1 LGKIYSFLLWLVAF
15 LVVILPSVPFAMGF
29 YIAILD
35 PSFIWMEHGYFPDR
49 DLLFWFSD
57 VSCKLTDWKDEGFTG
72 MDICRKNEVFF
83 TDWIG
88 LNKILNL
95 LAEVNLFIYAV
106 LFSLAIL
113 VLTAILSVIVENLE
127 SMK

>member
-1 LGKIYSFLLWLVAF
+1 MGKMYSFLLELVAF
-15 LVVILPSVPFAMGF
+15 LVVTLSLVPFAMGF

-35 PSFIWMEHGYFPDR
+35 PSFIWMKHGYFPDR

-57 VSCKLTDWKDEGFTG
+57 VSCKLTDWKNEGFTG

-113 VLTAILSVIVENLE
+113 VLMAILSVIVENLE

>member
-1 LGKIYSFLLWLVAF
+1 MGKIYSFLLWLVAF
-15 LVVILPSVPFAMGF
+15 LVVTLPLVPFAMGF

-113 VLTAILSVIVENLE
+113 VLMAILSVIVENLE

>member
-1 LGKIYSFLLWLVAF
+1 MGKLYSFLLGTFAF
-15 LVVILPSVPFAMGF
+15 LVVTLTMGPPAIGF

-106 LFSLAIL
+106 LFSIAIV
-113 VLTAILSVIVENLE
+113 VLTAFLTVIVDNLE

>member
-1 LGKIYSFLLWLVAF
+1 MGKLNSFLLSFVAF
-15 LVVILPSVPFAMGF
+15 LFVVLPLFPLAMGF
-29 YIAILD
+29 YIAILN
-35 PSFIWMEHGYFPDR
+35 PSFIWMKHGYFPDR

-57 VSCKLTDWKDEGFTG
+57 VSCKLTDWKAEGFTG
-72 MDICRKNEVFF
+72 MDICRKNEVFL

-106 LFSLAIL
+106 LFSLAIA
-113 VLTAILSVIVENLE
+113 VLMAFLTVIVDNLE

>member
-1 LGKIYSFLLWLVAF
+1 MYSFLLELVAF
-15 LVVILPSVPFAMGF
+15 LVVTLSLVPFAMGF

-35 PSFIWMEHGYFPDR
+35 PSFIWMKHGYFPDR

-57 VSCKLTDWKDEGFTG
+57 VSCKLTDWKNEGFTG

-113 VLTAILSVIVENLE
+113 VLMAILSVIVENLE

>member
-1 LGKIYSFLLWLVAF
+1 MYSFLLELVAF
-15 LVVILPSVPFAMGF
+15 LVVTLSLVPFAMGF

-35 PSFIWMEHGYFPDR
+35 PSFIWMKHGYFPDR

-57 VSCKLTDWKDEGFTG
+57 VSCKLTDWKAEGFTG
-72 MDICRKNEVFF
+72 MDICRKNEVFL

-113 VLTAILSVIVENLE
+113 VLMAILSVIVENLE